1 MTTHSA
7 HTQVQRARLGRTGMN
22 VSRIAFGTWH
32 IARDAV
38 RVACPR
44 PEAM

>member
-7 HTQVQRARLGRTGMN
+7 HTQVQRTRLGRTGMR
-22 VSRIAFGTWH
+22 RIDE

-38 RVACPR
+38 RVAGPR